1 MLVSWLPSAKVI
13 EVSEIAPLNALYPM
27 LVTPAG
33 MVMEVSPLEEKAYA
47 PMLVTP
53 AGMVI
58 EVSPL
63 EEKAYAPMLVSWL
76 PAAKLMEVSA
86 DAL

>member
-1 MLVSWLPSAKVI
+1 
-13 EVSEIAPLNALYPM
+13 M

-33 MVMEVSPLEEKAYA
+33 MVMEVREVAPENAQSPMFVTLAGMVMEVREVAEANAAY

-53 AGMVI
+53 SGIVI

-63 EEKAYAPMLVSWL
+63 EEKAYGPMLVSWL
-76 PAAKLMEVSA
+76 PAAKLMEASA
-86 DAL
+86 FA